1 MSDSENEMLIM
12 ALMNR
17 PDFLLFL
24 IQGYLRTFCIMKKES
39 QTEKNMKIEEADT
52 IKGNEMIQGFPQFI
66 KAEPIEEKPICDP
79 EEDPLGFD
87 QFCVNSNPLDIKSE
101 DVNCFVGGDL
111 VFKEKEQGT
120 EFVVNNDPLNIKSED
135 VDIIP
140 ETNDIILKSNYNVVG
155 EIIDCIKKEK
165 LENESGGNN
174 DNNPCLFE
182 KSQNIIQQ
190 SIYDKFIAN
199 YRLPGFK
206 NYKCELCCFSA
217 NQVSRME
224 KHMIVH
230 KSSSEVQM
238 YKCDACPFETRHKS
252 YLKQHV
258 STQHEI
264 SLKPKKYSCEQC
276 SYKTNH
282 LGSMKNHLIS
292 HIYITPKKE
301 TKEYKCETCNYTT
314 NKRYKLEKHMVIH
327 KPPSEVEMYKC
338 PLCPYLTKHRTGV
351 PNHLLCHKKSSE
363 TPIFKCEL
371 CTYESKWRHCL
382 RNHIRVHEKKS
393 EKIPIHKCQVCE
405 FETNNMYSL
414 EQHKK
419 LMHTV
424 PPKKT
429 KVMLSCYICEK
440 QVEGKH
446 KLARHMLSHTSS
458 RMLECDTCG
467 WKTHY
472 KKSLMRHIAYKHGP
486 ISNIEIKPVLLL
498 GEAITS

>member
-165 LENESGGNN
+165 LENESGGNGEN
-174 DNNPCLFE
+174 EPCADST
-182 KSQNIIQQ
+182 KVTQQ
-190 SIYDKFIAN
+190 
-199 YRLPGFK
+199 K
-206 NYKCELCCFSA
+206 NHRCELCCFSA
-217 NQVSRME
+217 QYRSRLE
-224 KHMIVH
+224 KHMRVH
-230 KSSSEVQM
+230 KSTSELQM
-238 YKCDACPFETRHKS
+238 YKCGACPFETRYKTA
-252 YLKQHV
+252 LKYHI
-258 STQHEI
+258 SSRHEI
-264 SLKPKKYSCEQC
+264 SLNPKKYACEQC
-276 SYKTNH
+276 TYETNNMAC
-282 LGSMKNHLIS
+282 MKYHLIS
-292 HIYITPKKE
+292 HIYTTQKKVIT
-301 TKEYKCETCNYTT
+301 EYKCDTCNYTT
-314 NKRYKLEKHMVIH
+314 NKKYKLEKHLVIH

-382 RNHIRVHEKKS
+382 RNHIRVHERKS
-393 EKIPIHKCQVCE
+393 EKIPIHKCEVCK

-414 EQHKK
+414 EHHNK

-424 PPKKT
+424 PPKKA

-458 RMLECDTCG
+458 TKMLECDACG
-467 WKTHY
+467 WKTNY
-472 KKSLMRHIAYKHGP
+472 KKSLMRHIAYNHGL